1 MGGRDRRG
9 SSDGCAA
16 EGAISRRA
24 RAAVYE
30 TPNAPFLIREYPLRT
45 AGPGEVLVRVVMS
58 TICRSDIHSYEGRRP
73 NPTPCIL
80 GHEIV
85 GVIEELGAGV
95 GHDLRGDP
103 LVVGDRVTW
112 TEYFFAGSSFYRDVL
127 DMPQKSPGLRK
138 YGHDCAADDPHF
150 TGGFGEYC
158 YILPGTGILKV
169 PADLTDEEAV
179 PLNCGVAT
187 MISVTEA
194 AGIGMGETVVIQG
207 LGLLGLY
214 GAAMAKSRGARRVI
228 GLDTVPARL
237 ELARQFGADITFDV
251 SGTTSD
257 ELAAAVRASCR
268 PDGADVV
275 IEVCGNPDAVPAG
288 LRMLRTGGRYTVA
301 GFVNPDADVTID
313 ASLLVRQCVTLRGI
327 HNYHPRHL
335 VQALDFVVANR
346 SRFPFANIVDARFSL
361 TELGEAFR
369 KASERTVLRA
379 AIVP

>member
-1 MGGRDRRG
+1 
-9 SSDGCAA
+9 
-16 EGAISRRA
+16 
-24 RAAVYE
+24 
-30 TPNAPFLIREYPLRT
+30 
-45 AGPGEVLVRVVMS
+45 MS

-169 PADLTDEEAV
+169 PPDLTDEEAV

-194 AGIGMGETVVIQG
+194 AGIGMGETVVVQG
-207 LGLLGLY
+207 LGLLGPLWGGHGQVSGRTPGDRARHCA
-214 GAAMAKSRGARRVI
+214 GAPRTGPSVRRRHHLRCVRHDERRAGGGRS
-228 GLDTVPARL
+228 GLVPARRRRRRDRGV
-237 ELARQFGADITFDV
+237 RQTPTRCRPV
-251 SGTTSD
+251 SGCY
-257 ELAAAVRASCR
+257 ARA
-268 PDGADVV
+268 
-275 IEVCGNPDAVPAG
+275 
-288 LRMLRTGGRYTVA
+288 GRYTVA
-301 GFVNPDADVTID
+301 GFVNPNADVTID
-313 ASLLVRQCVTLRGI
+313 ANLLVRQCVTLRGI

-346 SRFPFANIVDARFSL
+346 SRFPFANIVDARFS
-361 TELGEAFR
+361 
-369 KASERTVLRA
+369 
-379 AIVP
+379 